1 MRRSLCWSIS
11 SFGLCLAL
19 FSADAGEKKFSIKV
33 GDSPPPSE
41 IAESIRK
48 LLAPQAIQLLDAG
61 GKAICELWFRKEIPA
76 DATAEQIKN
85 GLTYREIKQSEV
97 LGAVK
102 FEQDYRDYRKQKV
115 KAGAYTL
122 RLAYQPMDG
131 DHAGSSDHLD
141 FLVVL
146 DAAKDT
152 KPDIMDAKHLSEVS
166 AKSIGAGHP
175 GVFMLF
181 PHSKPG
187 AKPALAAMPKE
198 HWVVQ
203 TKGEIVVGGKSTG
216 TSLGIAL
223 TVVGAAE

>member
-1 MRRSLCWSIS
+1 MRRTFCWSIPCL
-11 SFGLCLAL
+11 GLCLAL
-19 FSADAGEKKFSIKV
+19 LAANAGEGKYSIKV
-33 GDSPPPSE
+33 GDNPPPNE

-48 LLAPQAIQLLDAG
+48 LLAPQSIQLLDGG
-61 GKAICELWFRKEIPA
+61 GKTLCELWFRKEIPA
-76 DATAEQIKN
+76 DATPEQIKN

-115 KAGAYTL
+115 KAGSYTL

-131 DHAGSSDHLD
+131 DHTGASEHLD
-141 FLVVL
+141 FLAVI
-146 DAAKDT
+146 DASKDT
-152 KPDIMDAKHLSEVS
+152 KPEIMDAKHLSEVS
-166 AKSIGAGHP
+166 AKSIGTGHP

-181 PHSKPG
+181 PHTKPG

-223 TVVGAAE
+223 TLVGAAE